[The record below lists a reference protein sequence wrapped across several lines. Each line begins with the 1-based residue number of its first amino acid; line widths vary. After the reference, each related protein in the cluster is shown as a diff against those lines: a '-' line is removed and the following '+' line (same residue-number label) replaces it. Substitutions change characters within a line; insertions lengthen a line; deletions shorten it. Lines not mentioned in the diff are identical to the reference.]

1 MTTADKQ
8 VTGASTMARVTINKV
23 NERINQHGFEL
34 VRGKGYYYFS
44 RTSADSPIITEE
56 GIYGTPY
63 LNAWTIDQLE
73 RMLLERIEESKSD
86 DAEDNPFIIKVTNHL
101 DNK

>member
-1 MTTADKQ
+1 M
-8 VTGASTMARVTINKV
+8 SSRVTINKV
-23 NERINQHGFEL
+23 NERINKYGFEL

-44 RTSADSPIITEE
+44 RTSDDSPSITQE

-73 RMLLERIEESKSD
+73 EMLLLRIEESKSYSDVD
-86 DAEDNPFIIKVTNHL
+86 DSKPFILRVHNHL

>member
-1 MTTADKQ
+1 M
-8 VTGASTMARVTINKV
+8 SRVTINKV
-23 NERINQHGFEL
+23 NERINQYGFEL

-44 RTSADSPIITEE
+44 RTSADSPNISEE
-56 GIYGTPY
+56 GIYGTPF

-73 RMLLERIEESKSD
+73 EMLLLRIKADKPLEHEEGH
-86 DAEDNPFIIKVTNHL
+86 NPFILRVRDNLAERVAKINV